1 MVVWVCLLTLLL
13 ATVGN
18 AAERTILYFGSAH
31 CPPCR
36 LVLPVVEQLQ
46 REGQV
51 VRFID
56 LDKDSLTAERF
67 QVQQTPTLIVLED
80 GRELDRIVG
89 SLPESE
95 LRNRL
100 VGNKRR
106 PVPAKP
112 RSSWSER
119 SSVAN
124 PNSLLGPNHP
134 LSRPRDLSDVKRRSR
149 IDASATLSAGDVKRS
164 MIGVNHPLYSRY
176 NRPIPIPS
184 VPASSSGASSGAATR
199 SSIASTSVS
208 VHPLLKGTDLLPA
221 APECMAATVRIRV
234 DYGDSKSVG
243 TGTVIHTFRDE
254 GLVLTC
260 GHLFHENDDQAP
272 VTVEMFQDGKTFPFA
287 AKVVDLR
294 HDGLDLALIRF
305 RSTISLTKV
314 PLLPKGQVVH
324 ERDPVFSIGCDLGA
338 EPSRRDTLISRLNR
352 YLGSSNVEIAGAPV
366 QGRSGGGL
374 FDARGRLIGV
384 CYAADNDLDEG
395 LFVGPDAIYE
405 QLQKFRLNFLFER
418 AAQTLQDSDNQM
430 K

>member
-1 MVVWVCLLTLLL
+1 MVVWVCLLTLVLS
-13 ATVGN
+13 AVGN
-18 AAERTILYFGSAH
+18 AAERTIIYFGSTH

-46 REGQV
+46 MEGHV

-56 LDKDSLTAERF
+56 LDKDGVTAERF
-67 QVQQTPTLIVLED
+67 NVRQTPTLIVLED

-100 VGNKRR
+100 IGNKRP
-106 PVPAKP
+106 PVTAKP
-112 RSSWSER
+112 GSRSSER
-119 SSVAN
+119 SIAPN

-134 LSRPRDLSDVKRRSR
+134 LNRPRDLSDVKRRSR
-149 IDASATLSAGDVKRS
+149 IDDLASGSATDVQRS
-164 MIGVNHPLYSRY
+164 MIGINHPLYSRY
-176 NRPIPIPS
+176 NRSVPIPK
-184 VPASSSGASSGAATR
+184 VPANTINASSSAATK
-199 SSIASTSVS
+199 SSIGSSSVS
-208 VHPLLKGTDLLPA
+208 VHPLLKARNLLPA

-272 VTVEMFQDGKTFPFA
+272 VTVEMFQDGKIFPFA
-287 AKVVDLR
+287 ARVVDLR
-294 HDGLDLALIRF
+294 HDGMDLALLRF
-305 RSTISLTKV
+305 RSTNSLTKI
-314 PLLPKGQVVH
+314 PLLPKGQSVN

-352 YLGSSNVEIAGAPV
+352 YIGTSNVEIAGAPV

-405 QLQKFRLNFLFER
+405 QLQKFRLNFLFEPDAR
-418 AAQTLQDSDNQM
+418 TLQESNTQ
-430 K
+430 KK